1 MGKTYRTAKGQL
13 VDIEAIAMAN
23 EKTVAVGNM
32 GVNAKGDKVKGG
44 KVIVPA
50 AERVA
55 PYHRAKKQV
64 TTGSIRPPITTE
76 RAVAEDTIQGEVK
89 EREDGTRYEEIVN
102 EDGSIE
108 TRELGESPEKKAA
121 TRKKKGSL

>member
-13 VDIEAIAMAN
+13 VDIETLAMAN

-44 KVIVPA
+44 RVVVPA

-55 PYHRAKKQV
+55 PYHKVKKQV
-64 TTGSIRPPITTE
+64 TSGSVRPPITTE
-76 RAVAEDTIQGEVK
+76 RAVKDDDLQGTVK
-89 EREDGTRYEEIVN
+89 EREDGTVYEEIFN
-102 EDGSIE
+102 DDGSVEVREMSE
-108 TRELGESPEKKAA
+108 TKKAES
-121 TRKKKGSL
+121 RKKKGSI

>member
-23 EKTVAVGNM
+23 EKTVAAGNM

-44 KVIVPA
+44 RVVVPA

-55 PYHRAKKQV
+55 PYHKVKKQV
-64 TTGSIRPPITTE
+64 TTGSIRPPIATE
-76 RAVAEDTIQGEVK
+76 RVTKDDEIKGTVK
-89 EREDGTRYEEIVN
+89 VREDGTRYEEIVA
-102 EDGSIE
+102 EDGSVE
-108 TRELGESPEKKAA
+108 VRELGQAEATKAA
-121 TRKKKGSL
+121 SRKKKGSI